1 MNFEVGKEYLY
12 IDLKTKCRLVCISE
26 TDDVEY
32 LIVYKSAGDGEYI
45 GWVPEGCLKELPPY
59 HDFKRGEPVIASGPG
74 EHVCRRYFSH
84 VDDKGRPHCFD
95 GGNTAWAVKLKYIN
109 KDKATT
115 VAWDSVR
122 KLTEEE
128 KAEARKDHEV
138 MLQYF
143 SS

>member
-12 IDLKTKCRLVCISE
+12 IDLKTKCKLVYISE
-26 TDDVEY
+26 VYSAKY
-32 LIVYKSAGDGEYI
+32 LIVYKNTGGYECV
-45 GWVPEGCLKELPPY
+45 GWVPKDSLTELTPY
-59 HDFKRGEPVIASGPG
+59 HDFKRGEPVIAIEFGG
-74 EHVCRRYFSH
+74 YVYQRYFSH

-95 GGNTAWAVKLKYIN
+95 GGNTAWAVKLKYI
-109 KDKATT
+109 DKVTT

-122 KLTEEE
+122 KLTEDE

>member
-12 IDLKTKCRLVCISE
+12 SGGQWKLVFIGPFDNE
-26 TDDVEY
+26 MKFLLVRPHEDG
-32 LIVYKSAGDGEYI
+32 VYHSTWASAGE
-45 GWVPEGCLKELPPY
+45 LKELQPPY
-59 HDFKRGEPVIASGPG
+59 HNFKRGEPVIAIEFGG
-74 EHVCRRYFSH
+74 YAYRRYFSH

-109 KDKATT
+109 KATT

-138 MLQYF
+138 LLQYF